1 MDVSFTQIGSF
12 SGVDG
17 EAGVLSAPTSLQFG
31 PDGRLYVSE
40 QNGTINAFTIEL
52 IDGEYVATAH
62 EEIQLP
68 NGFGVIT
75 HIENHNDN
83 GFTNSEDGSNAWQFS
98 NRQVTGLVVAGTAD
112 APVLYIT
119 SSDPRI
125 SSGSNESNLDTNSGV
140 LTRVTLDPVTGE
152 WDAVDLIRG
161 LPRSEEN
168 HSNNGLQLSADGNSL
183 YVMVGGHTNNGA
195 PSNFFGNTTEYTLSG
210 AMLEVDLV
218 ALDAMPILIDPN
230 GGQPLPGNNGPNGI
244 QSARQYVY
252 DLPTLDD
259 PNRENAPEFI
269 TQEHINE
276 LGLDQSQLG
285 DTLTND
291 LALALGFQEN
301 FQGLDTNGPW
311 GGNDGLNQAVL
322 PADAPIR
329 IFADG
334 FRNPYDVVLTEN
346 GRFYSFDNG
355 SNGNLGGDPLFV
367 DGEATNAIVN
377 GGSGDGD
384 SLSLIVEGGYYGH
397 ANPTRSNQDGS
408 LTTVDENGSRLID
421 SVSDLSDGVS
431 DALAIADGYL
441 IDPSRFAALDGL
453 TPAEIDA
460 RLIQSGTRVTS
471 NDANST
477 AIHTIGSST
486 NGITEYTGSAFD
498 SALAGG
504 LVTVSQNGTV
514 TFVNLNADGTALAP
528 LFGPGDDGILGTADD
543 VEISS
548 SGVFTIAS
556 GQAFPLD
563 VTMGPDGTIFVANV
577 GGGITVFAPSDLVLP
592 DDPDFDND
600 DIDNID
606 DAFSR
611 DATNGAS
618 VFAQP
623 GGTLVFDF
631 DANADGNLP
640 GPNGIAAG
648 LTGMAVNGV
657 TDYEDFLLTESTRPG
672 QDIQADNVK
681 FQTAAGGGT
690 NVIEFVS
697 NGNASGTANDGE
709 FLFQTGVTIAP
720 TVETFVASWSVFN
733 PGLGGFAGPGD
744 INGGGFTEGADQEIG
759 GFLGTGDQ
767 SNFLKLVATEDS
779 VEGPGFLF
787 ELENGDVVLASQ
799 FIAAADLF
807 AGQPVG
813 QNQIEL
819 SIEVDIEAETATPTI
834 TYETA
839 AGESVT
845 LTGTAMSLAGSNVM
859 TAIEGDHMIQGES
872 SGLALGL
879 WSTNGTAPE
888 ADAFQA
894 IFDEI
899 SLTSNGD
906 ASRVVL
912 HRVNTGGE
920 EVAAIDGGPNWTAD
934 TNANPSVFRVTDNG
948 ASNSTD
954 GFGVTPGAS
963 VPATTPAEIFDI
975 GRFDQDGGGTLQ
987 YIFPDLEDGTY
998 EVTLFLGN
1006 GYGPASAVGARI
1018 FDVSLE
1024 GSVPTEFDDI
1034 DPVALFG
1041 NDTGGALTT
1050 YVEVIDGALNIE
1062 FLHGVEN
1069 PNPFGIEIA
1078 RIGGEEAITVD
1089 VVSGTQ
1095 IVAEDAAGPALISL
1109 LTSETVPVGEAVTV
1123 TFELASGS
1131 ATAGEDFSID
1141 LPGVTLTNG
1150 VYTGTLTIAGGS
1162 SDVQLSVDILDDLVS
1177 EMDEAFTFTI
1187 TGTSGNAEI
1196 GNASAT
1202 VTIEDNDGPAGD
1214 IVLAINAGGPALT
1227 QDGID
1232 FIAGSAAN
1240 FFTGGTNF
1248 SDGGAGNGEQAAFDG
1263 TVFETEVFGGAGAS
1277 VLSFETDLAPGEY
1290 TVELYFAEIF
1300 LPNPGNGADTRIFD
1314 VSVEGELV
1322 IDDLNILEANGGDIN
1337 GTIVQ
1342 LLPQIFT
1349 PGLDGVLTIDLDGIV
1364 DNAKISGIVIR
1375 EVDGNDSAAPVATI
1389 EVALPEV
1396 DTDDLVATVT
1406 FDEPVIGLESSDVTL
1421 TSPTLGDR
1429 ADGVVDMAAD
1439 GLSAT
1444 VTFTAPIEGF
1454 ANGDYSVALSAGGVV
1469 DLAGNDVAATNS
1481 GAATLTLALDI
1492 NEVYDEN
1499 VNGDLSDDGLN
1510 PTDLAPLMVGSNI
1523 VTLAS
1528 TDANGDDASTGSDR
1542 DYFTIE
1548 VPEGHELSQVVLNNY
1563 AAGGFAG
1570 NLAYLAL
1577 SDEDTI
1583 NVDPAATEEP
1593 TDSNLIGGTLVGDS
1607 QEGADILQ
1615 LLGGGFSGSGFSGP
1629 LPAGTYT
1636 FWLNQN
1642 VSTSTLSLDFVIE
1655 EVQVELVRGDLLT
1668 AINAGGPSLTQDGI
1682 LFEANTAVEA
1692 PFEGSVIFSDG
1703 GGGNGNQPG
1712 LDGTVFETE
1721 RNGNSDGD
1729 FTFALPVTSQ
1739 QVFVDLYLAELFQSA
1754 EGVRIMDVYV
1764 EGELVLDD
1772 FDIYAALMEGVDQS
1786 DPAAVT
1792 AALNEGLVISLPNP
1806 VDVGANGTLDIS
1818 FDGISDRGTVS
1829 GITVFEAIEEVQDSP
1844 PTFDAG
1850 APTSINTDENEAG
1863 ILADFD
1869 ATDPD
1874 GDAITYSVTGTDAAA
1889 FTIDETTGELQFVAA
1904 PDFEAPTDADE
1915 DNVYDIDIVATAGG
1929 QSDLINVSVDVADV
1943 DETVDLVRGDLLT
1956 AINAGGPSLTQ
1967 DGILFEAN
1975 TAVEAPFEGSVI
1987 FSDGGGGN
1995 GNQPGLDGTVF
2006 ETERNGNS
2014 DGDFTFALPVTS
2026 QQVFVDLYLAE
2037 LFQSAE
2043 GVRIMDVYVEGE
2055 LVLDD
2060 FDIYAALMEGVDQS
2074 DPAAVTAALNE
2085 GLVISLPNPVDVG
2098 ANGTLDISFD
2108 GISDRGTVSGITVFE
2123 AVEDP
2128 GDVTAP
2134 IATLDI
2140 TPAADA
2146 LSPVVVA
2153 VTFDE
2158 PVTDLDASEVTL
2170 SGPDGDRADGVL
2182 DMAADGLSAT
2192 VTFAAPAEGFTD
2204 GEYSAAIVAGA
2215 VQDAAANGNA
2225 AATTDAPV
2233 TFDFTPPTVTM
2244 TFEQTTT
2251 DEPLVVELTFSEP
2264 IEGLDVTD
2272 LLLANQNYSAQPDSV
2287 VLAADGLS
2295 GTATFVPPAGGFP
2308 EGVQAEAY
2316 DLTFVQ
2322 DGVVD
2327 LAGLG
2332 NAAAGSIVELFD
2344 PADQEGRTELAVNIG
2359 SADLFGDSTFGANSI
2374 QISNVGQLEV
2384 VSITIDLGSTLIP
2397 QIVFD
2402 PSTDPVTGEPLPPA
2416 GDTANK
2422 DFDFGGASI
2431 GLIEGDVT
2439 VNYGD
2444 GQSPGF
2450 NQMLL
2455 TFEAGSFTTG
2465 DLLSFSIDIDPDSA
2479 YSPLGGGAVSGQ
2491 ELAGATFTVT
2501 YSDGSTATGTVAP
2514 EADATSGAVAVAD
2527 TTQTLEAPTVTF
2539 ADGSADPFITPDPD
2553 LPIVID
2559 AGIEN
2564 AGATVRVFVLESAFY
2579 DPDGNDLPVDF
2590 VGNNLNANAIAID
2603 LVLDANGQ
2611 FSGTIPVT
2619 RTDNLGTDQ
2628 DGTNIGINTLA
2639 VAVLDANGDEGPF
2652 STPLTVEH
2660 DPAHVVNGGRAEFGI
2675 NIGSSDLFGD
2685 STFFPNSMQI
2695 TNTSASDNDIVSVT
2709 IDLANTLIPDIVF
2722 DPKFDPET
2730 GELLPPAGDSVNK
2743 DFEFGLNSLG
2753 LTEDDVTVSYGDGQS
2768 PGFNQ
2773 IVLEFARGSFEVG
2786 DLLSFGIDIDPG
2798 SAYSPLGGGAVSG
2811 QELAG
2816 ATFTVT
2822 YADGTTATG
2831 TVAPEA
2837 DGTSGA
2843 TAVAQAGQNL
2853 TAPTLTLADGT
2864 TDAIT
2869 SADPDLPVIIDA
2881 GIENAGATARVFI
2894 QDTAYYTPDGSDAPE
2909 PYVGNN
2915 LNANTTAIDIVLD
2928 EDGQFTG
2935 TLPITRT
2942 DNLGTDQDGTNIG
2955 INAIAVALLDENG
2968 DEGPF
2973 SNTLTV
2979 EHDPVTVLNAGRA
2992 ELAINIGNTDLY
3004 GASTFFADSMQIT
3017 NTSTGDTDIV
3027 SVTIDLANTLIPNT
3041 VFDPKFD
3048 PETGELLPP
3057 AGDSVNKD
3065 FEFGLASL
3073 GLTEDDVTVTYG
3085 DGQNPG
3091 FNQIT
3096 LEFAAGSFEVGDLLS
3111 FGIDIDPD
3119 SAYSPLGGGAVSG
3132 QELAGAT
3139 FTVTYSDGTTATGTV
3154 APEADGTNG
3163 AVAVA
3168 QAGQD
3173 LATPTLTF
3181 ADGTTDPFTSTDPD
3195 LPVIIDAGIENAGA
3209 TVRVFIQDTAYY
3221 TPDGSAAPEAY
3232 VGNNL
3237 NAFTTAID
3245 IVLDAN
3251 GQYTGTLPIT
3261 RTDNQNTAE
3270 DGNNIGINAIAVAM
3284 LDENGDEGPFSD
3296 TLTVEFNEFFVPG
3309 FNSIVATEPF
3319 DILTGTDAADIFI
3332 FPAGTS
3338 DTAAIDVIKNIG
3350 PDDLIDLSRTGVEE
3364 GTLEVRTI
3372 SGGSTIK
3379 LIQGFGADQF
3389 QLKVE
3394 LNGLTA
3400 QQVLDAI
3407 IYANQI
3413 NEAPNAFDDASS
3425 TEEETSVV
3433 VNVLDNDTDPNNDV
3447 LGVDEFTQG
3456 ANGTVVDLGNGNLQY
3471 TPNAGFIGQ
3480 DTFDYTVADTEG
3492 LTDTATVTINVTE
3505 EGANL
3510 APVAVDDTATTE
3522 QDTAVQVFVL
3532 NNDSDPDLDAITLD
3546 SVSNVA
3552 GGQAVI
3558 VDDGIN
3564 PAFVQFTPDAGFVGT
3579 ASFDYVIS
3587 DADGLTAAATAT
3599 VTVNPVGGGVNIINA
3614 TGPTETLFATSDP
3627 DIIVFEPGTSTTAAL
3642 DIVQGYG
3649 ADDQIDLSALG
3660 LEAGDLEVRLVGGGN
3675 ILKLIE
3681 GFGSNDFQL
3690 KVELNGLSVQ
3700 EVLDSII
3707 YDAGVN
3713 TAPNAVAD
3721 AATAIENQSVVV
3733 DVLDNDT
3740 DAQNDTLSVSAFT
3753 QGTNGAVIELPD
3765 GTLQYTPNPD
3775 FFGQDTFSYT
3785 VSDPDGLTD
3794 TEIVTITVNEQGV
3807 NTAPTAV
3814 ADAASTIEEQSVII
3828 DVIENDTDPE
3838 NDALTID
3845 VFSQGQN
3852 GVVSQ
3857 DASGNLVYTP
3867 NANFVG
3873 TDTFT
3878 YTVSDTGGLTDQ
3890 ATVTVSVDEAGS
3902 LNVVNAGVGKE
3913 TFVSTDD
3920 TDVYVFEAGT
3930 SVTGS
3935 IDVIEGYDPD
3945 DIIDVSA
3952 LGIQPGD
3959 LEARV
3964 VSGGQT
3970 LKLIEGFGSGDFQLR
3985 IDLDD
3990 GLTVQQVLDSVVYAD
4005 VPQAAES
4012 SVFGKSSPIM
4022 EDQPVEFQKDAVIPI
4037 MEDQPAEISK
4047 NVEVPIM
4054 EDQPIEFNSNLP
4066 APFVLPIQEIGG
4078 SDGFGSWMSSLSDMD
4093 GPLANAITAPDSSV
4107 VPGVQINAPAKT
4119 APVMEVQSADVT
4131 KAPATPIMEPQP
4143 TNEAA
4148 FASDA
4153 FDFTG
4158 LANVQLGGT
4167 DLFLAEQSFGASNAV
4182 IDRADAATGN
4192 LGGEFDAFNTNDD
4205 WMVELDQWIDYA

>member
-514 TFVNLNADGTALAP
+514 TFVNLNADGTALEP

-657 TDYEDFLLTESTRPG
+657 MDYEDFLLTESTRPG

-834 TYETA
+834 TYETP

-879 WSTNGTAPE
+879 WSTNGTAQE

-899 SLTSNGD
+899 SLTSDGD

-963 VPATTPAEIFDI
+963 VPATTPDEIYEI
-975 GRFDQDGGGTLQ
+975 GRFDQSGGGSLQ

-1232 FIAGSAAN
+1232 FVAGSAAN
-1240 FFTGGTNF
+1240 FFTGGSNF

-1406 FDEPVIGLESSDVTL
+1406 FDEPVIGLESADVTL

-1454 ANGDYSVALSAGGVV
+1454 ANGDYGVALSAGGVV

-1642 VSTSTLSLDFVIE
+1642 ASTSTLSLDFVIE
-1655 EVQVELVRGDLLT
+1655 EVQVALVRGDLLS

-1829 GITVFEAIEEVQDSP
+1829 GITV
-1844 PTFDAG
+1844 
-1850 APTSINTDENEAG
+1850 
-1863 ILADFD
+1863 
-1869 ATDPD
+1869 
-1874 GDAITYSVTGTDAAA
+1874 Y
-1889 FTIDETTGELQFVAA
+1889 
-1904 PDFEAPTDADE
+1904 
-1915 DNVYDIDIVATAGG
+1915 
-1929 QSDLINVSVDVADV
+1929 
-1943 DETVDLVRGDLLT
+1943 
-1956 AINAGGPSLTQ
+1956 
-1967 DGILFEAN
+1967 
-1975 TAVEAPFEGSVI
+1975 
-1987 FSDGGGGN
+1987 
-1995 GNQPGLDGTVF
+1995 
-2006 ETERNGNS
+2006 
-2014 DGDFTFALPVTS
+2014 
-2026 QQVFVDLYLAE
+2026 
-2037 LFQSAE
+2037 
-2043 GVRIMDVYVEGE
+2043 
-2055 LVLDD
+2055 
-2060 FDIYAALMEGVDQS
+2060 
-2074 DPAAVTAALNE
+2074 
-2085 GLVISLPNPVDVG
+2085 
-2098 ANGTLDISFD
+2098 
-2108 GISDRGTVSGITVFE
+2108 E

-2611 FSGTIPVT
+2611 FTGTIPVT

-2928 EDGQFTG
+2928 ENGQFTG

-3270 DGNNIGINAIAVAM
+3270 DGNNIGINAIAVAL

-3407 IYANQI
+3407 IYANQV
-3413 NEAPNAFDDASS
+3413 NEAPNAIDDASS

-3721 AATAIENQSVVV
+3721 AATTIENQSVVV

-3902 LNVVNAGVGKE
+3902 FNVVNAGVGKE